1 MTQKNFEVFHRT
13 WWRLNEDWPD
23 GREPGAGRAY
33 HVGWAATESE
43 AREMCRAWNDA
54 HRPGLLSDRAEYSYG
69 RFT

>member
-1 MTQKNFEVFHRT
+1 MTSKNFEVFHRT

-23 GREPGAGRAY
+23 GREPGVGRAY
-33 HVGWAATESE
+33 HVGWATTEAE
-43 AREMCRAWNDA
+43 ARDMCKAWNDA